1 MANKGM
7 RASETRRTRGT
18 GMPAEPFS
26 TGPGKISC
34 SGDQFDLIVAF
45 AEAHGLLHAH
55 FHDVVSRYTRRRM
68 H

>member
-1 MANKGM
+1 MANNVT
-7 RASETRRTRGT
+7 RANETRRTRGT
-18 GMPAEPFS
+18 GMSAESFS

-55 FHDVVSRYTRRRM
+55 FHDVVSQYTRRRM